1 MDTPLEHDGLVD
13 EAWTTLHAA
22 LGDVEEKLALR
33 RDCGE
38 AEQLLDR
45 VANAH
50 LALHGLENAL
60 ERTHLACCVF
70 PRVRAPTEV
79 AVALARLSERRTG
92 ALIAFEQQDSLA
104 DYVATGTI
112 VDGQLS
118 AGLLESLFYP
128 GNPLH
133 DGAVIVRGSRIV
145 AAGVFLPVAVEHR
158 DRVHGRLLGSR
169 HRAAVGLS
177 RLTDALVFVVSEETG
192 ETALALHGALHG
204 LNVRMLLHDHSDPGT
219 GSSESHA
226 PMPGGSW
233 LSRLR
238 ARIVRARRGGI
249 RPATSRP
256 V

>member
-13 EAWTTLHAA
+13 EAWATLHGA
-22 LGDVEEKLALR
+22 LGHVEEKLALR

-38 AEQLLDR
+38 AERLLDL
-45 VANAH
+45 VASAH
-50 LALHGLENAL
+50 LALHRLENAL

-70 PRVRAPTEV
+70 PRVRAPAEV

-92 ALIAFEQQDSLA
+92 ALIAFERDSLA

-145 AAGVFLPVAVEHR
+145 AAGVFLPVAVEQR

-192 ETALALHGALHG
+192 ETALALNGALYG
-204 LNVRMLLHDHSDPGT
+204 LNVRMLLHDHADPGT
-219 GSSESHA
+219 GSSESR
-226 PMPGGSW
+226 PPIPGGSW

-238 ARIVRARRGGI
+238 RRIVRARRGGI
-249 RPATSRP
+249 RPATS
-256 V
+256 